1 MIKKILKSIEYSR
14 TSITKILF
22 ADERKASIL
31 LLLVAIIALI
41 LANSAWSSN
50 YFEIVNNKVSFLGV
64 TLSLQHWVN
73 EGLMAL
79 FFLMVSIEIKRE
91 LIDGELKGWKRASF
105 PVVAAIGGMLLPALI
120 FSLINSTSPYSN
132 GWAIPMAT
140 DIAIAVTII
149 GLLGKRVPKYL
160 KSFLLALAIVDDLG
174 AILIISLYYNQPSNY
189 TYLILVGIL
198 VALLWAIRK
207 TKKQLLWFGILG
219 SIILWLL
226 LASGVSG
233 TLAGVL
239 VGFLMPL
246 VSSKNVK
253 TEKAQPSE
261 ELERV
266 LIPLVL
272 FVIVPLFVLV
282 NAGVNFS
289 SIVVTSSEDK
299 RLIAGIVLGL
309 VIGKPL
315 GVLLF
320 SYVANFFK
328 ITHKPN
334 NISWSQIVGVG
345 FIAGIGFT
353 MALFITNL
361 AFKGQDNLINIATV
375 SIFIGSIMSAVTGIM
390 VLFLS
395 KRKHLNG

>member
-22 ADERKASIL
+22 ADERKASVL

-120 FSLINSTSPYSN
+120 FSLINPINPYSN

>member
-1 MIKKILKSIEYSR
+1 
-14 TSITKILF
+14 
-22 ADERKASIL
+22 
-31 LLLVAIIALI
+31 
-41 LANSAWSSN
+41 
-50 YFEIVNNKVSFLGV
+50 
-64 TLSLQHWVN
+64 
-73 EGLMAL
+73 
-79 FFLMVSIEIKRE
+79 
-91 LIDGELKGWKRASF
+91 
-105 PVVAAIGGMLLPALI
+105 
-120 FSLINSTSPYSN
+120 
-132 GWAIPMAT
+132 MAT

-246 VSSKNVK
+246 VSSKNAK

>member
-1 MIKKILKSIEYSR
+1 MINKILKSIEYSR
-14 TSITKILF
+14 TSLTKILF
-22 ADERKASIL
+22 ADERKASVL
-31 LLLVAIIALI
+31 LLAVALI
-41 LANSAWSSN
+41 AILIANSAWSSN
-50 YFEIVNNKVSFLGV
+50 YFEVVNTKITFLGI

-105 PVVAAIGGMLLPALI
+105 PVVAAIGGMLVPALI
-120 FSLINSTSPYSN
+120 FSVLNPESPYSN
-132 GWAIPMAT
+132 GWAVPMAT

-149 GLLGKRVPKYL
+149 GLLGTRIPKYL

-174 AILIISLYYNQPSNY
+174 AILIISLYYNQPTNY

-207 TKKQLLWFGILG
+207 TKKQLVWFGIFGTL
-219 SIILWLL
+219 ILWLL

-239 VGFLMPL
+239 VGFLIPL
-246 VSSKNVK
+246 VSSKNTK

-266 LIPLVL
+266 LIPIVL
-272 FVIVPLFVLV
+272 FVIVPLFVFV

-289 SIVVTSSEDK
+289 SIIVSTVDDK
-299 RLIAGIVLGL
+299 RLIAGIILGL
-309 VIGKPL
+309 VVGKPL
-315 GVLLF
+315 GILLF
-320 SYVANFFK
+320 SYVANVFK
-328 ITHKPN
+328 ITHKPG
-334 NISWSQIVGVG
+334 NITWLQIAGVG

-375 SIFIGSIMSAVTGIM
+375 SIFVGSIVSAVVGMMI
-390 VLFLS
+390 LFFS
-395 KRKHLNG
+395 RRKLTNG

>member
-22 ADERKASIL
+22 ADERKASVL

-120 FSLINSTSPYSN
+120 FSLINPTSPYSN

>member
-22 ADERKASIL
+22 ADERKASVL

-120 FSLINSTSPYSN
+120 FSLINPTSPYSN

-246 VSSKNVK
+246 VSSKNAK

>member
-1 MIKKILKSIEYSR
+1 
-14 TSITKILF
+14 LF
-22 ADERKASIL
+22 ADERKASVL

-120 FSLINSTSPYSN
+120 FSLINPTSPYSN

>member
-120 FSLINSTSPYSN
+120 FSLINPINPYSN

>member
-1 MIKKILKSIEYSR
+1 M
-14 TSITKILF
+14 F
-22 ADERKASIL
+22 ADERKASVL

-120 FSLINSTSPYSN
+120 FSLINPINPYSN